1 MRLQTGD
8 PKIGPVP
15 HHISVGGKRA
25 CETTGKSGMVRTA
38 RHETNRRL
46 ASPFCAGM
54 ALITAV
60 AAAAL
65 VIYSAAEILVLLR

>member
-1 MRLQTGD
+1 ML
-8 PKIGPVP
+8 
-15 HHISVGGKRA
+15 
-25 CETTGKSGMVRTA
+25 RTEK
-38 RHETNRRL
+38 HETDRRF

-60 AAAAL
+60 AATVL